1 MADEC
6 GNWTMQN
13 QKISTK
19 HKYEMQKIVQTQP
32 LNPKLSLKK
41 ENGTDNC
48 LHKIIQ
54 KMRNMKVIKRD
65 KVR

>member
-1 MADEC
+1 MADKC
-6 GNWTMQN
+6 GNWTVQN
-13 QKISTK
+13 QKSTK

-32 LNPKLSLKK
+32 LNPKLSFKK

-54 KMRNMKVIKRD
+54 KMRNMKVIK
-65 KVR
+65 

>member
-1 MADEC
+1 MADKC
-6 GNWTMQN
+6 GNWTVQN

-32 LNPKLSLKK
+32 QNPKFSLKK

-54 KMRNMKVIKRD
+54 KMRNMKVIK
-65 KVR
+65 